1 MDYSELTHE
10 LVLAFQYVDDRYLDI
25 VEQEKAVRP
34 GKRTWNHWAAVAACI
49 LCLILILTLPV
60 AAIAANWFGLRDL
73 LLPPKSGESTG
84 TGGNKTLTGED
95 IGTGQALPGQKGDDV
110 SGTDNRG
117 VISLAGYQGSPEW
130 QALAEWKEFL
140 EGYDR
145 DDAMQQATGN
155 RLDASFARYSCYMV
169 HSREM
174 ADKMDELAGKYDL
187 KLHTASYDLEKYP
200 ELLEPCG
207 GFLGEGHGYGGYMYE
222 DGTFQMEGS
231 MELVT
236 SMWDFQLLRSVR
248 GSFHD
253 AMLDIG
259 DVADYQEWRY
269 KAACGVTV
277 TLALGPDK
285 ALVLADLEDCFVT
298 VSVYSII
305 QPVPAGADEGVTQA
319 DLEALADGLD
329 FAALSPVEVPEH
341 VRAVES
347 ADSIPGMGEVGS
359 TGSIP
364 GTGEIGPAGSVPAA
378 GKDRNARKLYAAT
391 LRNLLYSRILPDGTH
406 KDLPLSDSSKF
417 SVYDV
422 DGDGREELVLCYDS
436 GFMAGMWGYVIGYD
450 EGSGEIYIQM
460 EGEFDLVFLKNGNL
474 KELDSHNQTNGEM
487 WPYYLYRY
495 LPESDSYE
503 LAGHAYAEDKAISE
517 ERYPK
522 EADVSGT
529 GTVYYVSSDGW
540 GTVPIDEADYLAWLA
555 ANQGDSG
562 ELEIPYLA
570 ITEENIQG
578 IER

>member
-1 MDYSELTHE
+1 MNYSELNSE
-10 LVLAFQYVDDRYLDI
+10 LVLAFQYVDDKYLDI
-25 VEQEKAVRP
+25 AEQEKVEQGNAKQ
-34 GKRTWNHWAAVAACI
+34 GKAARSKWSMWNRRTVIAACI

-73 LLPPKSGESTG
+73 LLPPKAGETI
-84 TGGNKTLTGED
+84 GGN
-95 IGTGQALPGQKGDDV
+95 
-110 SGTDNRG
+110 RC
-117 VISLAGYQGSPEW
+117 VISLADYQGSPEW

-145 DDAMQQATGN
+145 DDVLQQATGN

-187 KLHTASYDLEKYP
+187 KLHSASYDLQKYP

-207 GFLGEGHGYGGYMYE
+207 GFLGEGYGYGGYMYE
-222 DGTFQMEGS
+222 DGTFQMDGS

-236 SMWDFQLLRSVR
+236 GMWDFQLLRSVR

-269 KAACGVTV
+269 KAACGITV

-329 FAALSPVEVPEH
+329 FAALSPAVVPES
-341 VRAVES
+341 VRAAESTGSIPEEGAVGS
-347 ADSIPGMGEVGS
+347 ADSIPGPEEA
-359 TGSIP
+359 
-364 GTGEIGPAGSVPAA
+364 GTAGNALAV
-378 GKDRNARKLYAAT
+378 GKDKNARKLYAAT
-391 LRNLLYSRILPDGTH
+391 LRNLLYSRILPNGTH
-406 KDLPLSDSSKF
+406 EDLPLHDSSKF

-460 EGEFDLVFLKNGNL
+460 EGQFDLVFLENGNL

-487 WPYYLYRY
+487 WPYSLYRY

-503 LAGHAYAEDKAISE
+503 EAGHVHAEDKAITE

-540 GTVPIDEADYLAWLA
+540 GTTPIDESDYLAWLA

-562 ELEIPYLA
+562 ELEIPYLS

>member
-1 MDYSELTHE
+1 MNYSELTHE

-25 VEQEKAVRP
+25 AEQEKTKQGKAARP

-73 LLPPKSGESTG
+73 LLPSKSGETI
-84 TGGNKTLTGED
+84 GGN
-95 IGTGQALPGQKGDDV
+95 
-110 SGTDNRG
+110 RC
-117 VISLAGYQGSPEW
+117 VISLADYQGSPEW

-207 GFLGEGHGYGGYMYE
+207 GFLGEGYGYGGYMYE

-347 ADSIPGMGEVGS
+347 ADSIPGTGEAGS

-364 GTGEIGPAGSVPAA
+364 GTGEIGPAGSVPEA

-406 KDLPLSDSSKF
+406 QDLPLSDSSKF

-436 GFMAGMWGYVIGYD
+436 GYMAGMWGYVIGYD
-450 EGSGEIYIQM
+450 ESSGEIYIQM

-522 EADVSGT
+522 EVDVSGT

-540 GTVPIDEADYLAWLA
+540 GTTPIDESDYLAWLA

-570 ITEENIQG
+570 ITEENIQVIG
-578 IER
+578 Q